1 MMMMNGLMVA
11 SMLVMMFAK
20 GERAAEAGALLMT
33 AAMIPLVYMTISFAT
48 ATAAAGAGVTAMT
61 GGINLAAAAIIS
73 AIAAWLI
80 AGEVDLFGGADIDED
95 IKKMEEDLAHAEAE
109 YEALMAEMGYSME
122 DLQDQSDA
130 MSTTFTTD
138 MAEMEDAMAS
148 FDDKRLEVFFGG
160 RRSAMDAAM
169 FRELKQTGVE
179 NLYFQPELTVTNTFN
194 GVTYEQAADL
204 VAEAIEERLKD
215 TGALQLNQL

>member
-1 MMMMNGLMVA
+1 
-11 SMLVMMFAK
+11 
-20 GERAAEAGALLMT
+20 
-33 AAMIPLVYMTISFAT
+33 
-48 ATAAAGAGVTAMT
+48 
-61 GGINLAAAAIIS
+61 
-73 AIAAWLI
+73 
-80 AGEVDLFGGADIDED
+80 
-95 IKKMEEDLAHAEAE
+95 ME
-109 YEALMAEMGYSME
+109 EMGYSMQ
-122 DLQDQSDA
+122 DLQDMSDLTA
-130 MSTTFTTD
+130 SSWSEN
-138 MAEMEDAMAS
+138 MADMEDAMDS

-169 FRELKQTGVE
+169 FRELKQTGIE